1 MRRWADLELPDGERL
16 RADADALRARVRVGF
31 PFWLRPF
38 LLSGV
43 LAITLG
49 RRIYLAPGLTARGEA
64 AVARIVAHE
73 LVHVAQVARLG
84 LLRFLTRYLLEYVR
98 LRRSGLAHFAAYRAV
113 SFETEA
119 FAREEE
125 KVAERAEAPYNQA
138 IPQDSDVGSMV
149 QFHSLEAP
157 DLERFL
163 ERHKASF
170 SLRSEIDLDQILR
183 EILRKANE
191 FVPAEAGSILLD
203 DPFRKVASRSE
214 NDLVFIATFGT
225 GSENLVGQRLSAGSG
240 IVGRVYQTG
249 APYLSRDV
257 REDEFFF
264 PGIDQQ
270 IGYRTDSVVCV
281 PIYIGKTV
289 CGVLEL
295 INRTDGRVFTERDM
309 TLLEIFAGYTSFTL
323 QNALDAK
330 RAQELAKRDDLTG
343 LFNDRWLHVRL
354 AEILGDAA
362 RSGGSVVLIFM
373 DLDYFKTV
381 NDAHGHLAGS
391 QVLREVGFILKRLV
405 THEGAVTA
413 RYGGDEFVI
422 ALPNAALDDG
432 VALAEAL
439 KDAIVNNTFLDRD
452 YGYGMPA
459 LHLAGVLSASF
470 GVADFVAP
478 GAAGES
484 VDARK
489 NDLIKRADTAMY
501 MAKSRGKGRIVISRD
516 DGSTPERSGTGRVE
530 RSNHG
535 R

>member
-1 MRRWADLELPDGERL
+1 MRVPATHLAGAETL
-16 RADADALRARVRVGF
+16 RAALDAQGARVRIGF

-38 LLSGV
+38 VLSGV

-49 RRIYLAPGLTARGEA
+49 RRVYLAPRLVARGET
-64 AVARIVAHE
+64 AVARILSHE
-73 LVHVAQVARLG
+73 LVHVAQAARLG
-84 LLRFLTRYLLEYVR
+84 LPRFLWRYLLEYVR
-98 LRRSGLAHFAAYRAV
+98 LRRAGLAHHAAYREV
-113 SFETEA
+113 SFEREA
-119 FAREEE
+119 FAAEEE
-125 KVAERAEAPYNQA
+125 RVAPGGQVPYNQT
-138 IPQDSDVGSMV
+138 IPPEADAVPMV
-149 QFHSLEAP
+149 QFHSLQAT

-170 SLRSEIDLDQILR
+170 SLRSEIDLDHILR

-191 FVPAEAGSILLD
+191 FVPSEAGSILLD
-203 DPFRKVASRSE
+203 DPFRKMASRSE
-214 NDLVFIATFGT
+214 NDLVFIATFGA

-249 APYLSRDV
+249 TPYLSRDV
-257 REDEFFF
+257 RDDEFFF

-281 PIYIGKTV
+281 PIYIGKNV

-295 INRTDGRVFTERDM
+295 INRTDGRVFSERDM

-354 AEILGDAA
+354 GEIMNDAG
-362 RSGGSVVLIFM
+362 RSGAAVALIFM

-391 QVLREVGFILKRLV
+391 QVLREVGFIMKRLV
-405 THEGAVTA
+405 TFEGAVTA

-422 ALPNAALDDG
+422 VLPNATVDDG
-432 VALAEAL
+432 VALSEAIME
-439 KDAIVNNTFLDRD
+439 AIVDNVFLDRD

-470 GVADFVAP
+470 GVADFT
-478 GAAGES
+478 AASFRGS
-484 VDARK
+484 IDAAK
-489 NDLIKRADTAMY
+489 NDLIKRADAAMY
-501 MAKSRGKGRIVISRD
+501 MAKSLGKGRIVVSRN
-516 DGSTPERSGTGRVE
+516 DGTAGEVRTATASVKTRDRD
-530 RSNHG
+530 R
-535 R
+535 